1 MTKVALMTV
10 VGAILAGM
18 AVSALIAVVP
28 RSRSRDTASTA
39 VTESA
44 AEAAPR
50 SQARPRRD
58 ALSTRSVPPSATH
71 SVTPSMTPSI
81 AEGRTELGEGMF
93 AERAGAQ
100 VTVHFDTDDL
110 RTRFDEKF
118 ERIVRSTLPR
128 VFGPDVRAALND
140 VPVGNFVRGGDLLR
154 ELPTRG
160 IALQMTEGRT
170 LTVWPITRPGR
181 DGPLVDSYRAA
192 ITH

>member
-1 MTKVALMTV
+1 
-10 VGAILAGM
+10 
-18 AVSALIAVVP
+18 
-28 RSRSRDTASTA
+28 
-39 VTESA
+39 
-44 AEAAPR
+44 
-50 SQARPRRD
+50 
-58 ALSTRSVPPSATH
+58 
-71 SVTPSMTPSI
+71 MTPSV

-140 VPVGNFVRGGDLLR
+140 VPVGNFVRGGDLLH

-160 IALQMTEGRT
+160 IALPLTEGRT
-170 LTVWPITRPGR
+170 LTVWPVTRPGR